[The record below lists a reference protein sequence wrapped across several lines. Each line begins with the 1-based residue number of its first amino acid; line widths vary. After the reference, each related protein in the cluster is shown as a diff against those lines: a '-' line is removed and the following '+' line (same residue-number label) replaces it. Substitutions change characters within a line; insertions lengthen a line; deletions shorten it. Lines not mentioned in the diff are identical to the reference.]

1 MGFLFLALHMI
12 FSSVFGLL
20 LLVAVFWAVGAYHR
34 LTRLR
39 LAFLQAFAA
48 LDAHLVRLLAWLD
61 EYESAQTRAGA
72 PAAPARDALQEAVC
86 ECAVALARA
95 RVQPLQAPALAALHD
110 GLQRLDTAWSTQA
123 HQLPA
128 LAVPEGATPWAQRWE
143 QHQAYSS
150 QAQAQLR
157 LAAAPYNAAIAQF
170 PAQLLASIFG
180 FKAAQTV

>member
-1 MGFLFLALHMI
+1 MF
-12 FSSVFGLL
+12 FSSVLWLL
-20 LLVAVFWAVGAYHR
+20 MLVMVFWAVGAYHR

-72 PAAPARDALQEAVC
+72 PAAPARDALQEALAQ
-86 ECAVALARA
+86 CAAALARA
-95 RVQPLQAPALAALHD
+95 RVQPLQAASVAALHD
-110 GLQRLDTAWSTQA
+110 CLQLLNAAWTTQA

-128 LAVPEGATPWAQRWE
+128 LAVPAGATPWAQRWE
-143 QHQAYSS
+143 QHQAHSQ

-180 FKAAQTV
+180 FKAAQTL

>member
-1 MGFLFLALHMI
+1 MF
-12 FSSVFGLL
+12 FSSVLWLL
-20 LLVAVFWAVGAYHR
+20 MLVTVFWSVGAYHR

-72 PAAPARDALQEAVC
+72 PAAPAREALQEAVSQ
-86 ECAVALARA
+86 CAAALARA
-95 RVQPLQAPALAALHD
+95 RVQPLQAASVAALHD
-110 GLQRLDTAWSTQA
+110 CLQLLDAAWTTQA

-128 LAVPEGATPWAQRWE
+128 LAVPAGATPWAQRWE
-143 QHQAYSS
+143 QHQTYSV
-150 QAQAQLR
+150 QAQEQLR
-157 LAAAPYNAAIAQF
+157 LAAVPYNAAIAQF

-180 FKAAQTV
+180 FKAAQIL